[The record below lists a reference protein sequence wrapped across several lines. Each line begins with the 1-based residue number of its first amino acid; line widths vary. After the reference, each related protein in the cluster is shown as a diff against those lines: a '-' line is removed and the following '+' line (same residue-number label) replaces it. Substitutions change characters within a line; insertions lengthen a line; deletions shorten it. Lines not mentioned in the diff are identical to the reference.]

1 MLATWISKRFNRAIA
16 SSSMIRF
23 NAARVISFCPAV
35 NGLYFLAI
43 RALVSAENVG
53 PNLERLKIQIRIL
66 GRHGSTNSHVIPNCQ
81 TPPFSRLL
89 PGSGT
94 QQPRV
99 ITPVTA
105 TCEWAARLILTM
117 HC

>member
-66 GRHGSTNSHVIPNCQ
+66 GRHGSTNSHVIPNVKPHLSPDSCQ
-81 TPPFSRLL
+81 DQARNNRGSSPP
-89 PGSGT
+89 
-94 QQPRV
+94 
-99 ITPVTA
+99 
-105 TCEWAARLILTM
+105 
-117 HC
+117 